1 VVWFLFTGMAV
12 RDFLNFPSLQ
22 EVECT
27 GGSLKAEVDFL
38 SLTLFRVSDNR
49 ALATLK
55 TLKNTCTTFTEFS
68 SCAIDLG
75 DSRKSVVRTLVAD
88 LEEGERTT
96 LGCNVTSVLKNGHA
110 RMYSWFIHVQRR
122 SKHCG
127 LFWCDAMF
135 PAEPRS
141 LCLPA

>member
-1 VVWFLFTGMAV
+1 MAIYDDRSGHRERAKVSFAVWFLFPGMAV
-12 RDFLNFPSLQ
+12 GDFLSFPSLQ

-27 GGSLKAEVDFL
+27 GKSLQEEVDFL
-38 SLTLFRVSDNR
+38 SLTLFRVSDNSVI
-49 ALATLK
+49 ATLK
-55 TLKNTCTTFTEFS
+55 TSKNTCSTFSEFS

-75 DSRKSVVRTLVAD
+75 DSRKSAVRTLVAD

-122 SKHCG
+122 SKDG
-127 LFWCDAMF
+127 
-135 PAEPRS
+135 S
-141 LCLPA
+141 